1 MFLYEELLNM
11 FDQLHEGSEDPQIQ
25 TVVHQES
32 NHTFECFYSFIIIY
46 SYNHLLPLVIYVMY

>member
-1 MFLYEELLNM
+1 M

-32 NHTFECFYSFIIIY
+32 DHTFAG
-46 SYNHLLPLVIYVMY
+46 L

>member
-1 MFLYEELLNM
+1 MFLYEEILNM

-25 TVVHQES
+25 TGAQES
-32 NHTFECFYSFIIIY
+32 DHTFECFYSFIIIY